1 MIRNFSRA
9 SACLFALL
17 LLSEANPTCGAPLF
31 ADRVVAKGKGV
42 EIKYSKVEDTL
53 ISYKATRATAGQ
65 PVPPGLEKELE
76 LSIVERLIATQVLTN
91 QATAADITASK
102 TISDKFIADA
112 KAKATS
118 EEAFNRQI
126 RAGGMSP
133 EQFQAQVQEQSLV
146 KAVIDRELKAKNQ
159 ISDEQ
164 VKKYYDEHPD
174 DFLMPEQLRAT
185 HILFSFKDP
194 VTKIDLSESQIADKR
209 KLAAEILERVKKG
222 EDFNGLVKEFSEDR
236 SPEHPNGEYTFTKG
250 QMPPEFETAAFT
262 LSTNQISDLVTTR
275 YGQHIIKLHE
285 KIPSKKAELA
295 PMMEKIR
302 ETLQLEAVQKA
313 LPGLIDKLRK
323 EADVVVT
330 LEETKP

>member
-1 MIRNFSRA
+1 MIRNFSKA
-9 SACLFALL
+9 SACLTALL
-17 LLSEANPTCGAPLF
+17 LLSAAKSTCGAPLF
-31 ADRVVAKGKGV
+31 ADRIVAKGKGV
-42 EIKYSKVEDTL
+42 EVKYSKVEDTL

-76 LSIVERLIATQVLTN
+76 QSIVERLIATQILTN

-146 KAVIDRELKAKNQ
+146 KAVIDRELKPKNQ

-185 HILFSFKDP
+185 HILFAFKDP
-194 VTKIDLSESQIADKR
+194 VTKID
-209 KLAAEILERVKKG
+209 
-222 EDFNGLVKEFSEDR
+222 
-236 SPEHPNGEYTFTKG
+236 
-250 QMPPEFETAAFT
+250 PPSLYSGNAF
-262 LSTNQISDLVTTR
+262 
-275 YGQHIIKLHE
+275 
-285 KIPSKKAELA
+285 
-295 PMMEKIR
+295 
-302 ETLQLEAVQKA
+302 
-313 LPGLIDKLRK
+313 
-323 EADVVVT
+323 
-330 LEETKP
+330 